1 MTDVGRAAV
10 ADDVGG
16 PLVLGSIGVTS
27 TDVAGLKRLKVLES
41 AEFVGHFE
49 LWRLS
54 GMYRSIWGQSSLEKV
69 EISHVVM

>member
-1 MTDVGRAAV
+1 MTDVRRAAV

-41 AEFVGHFE
+41 AEFIGHFG
-49 LWRLS
+49 LWRFLVCVEVFS
-54 GMYRSIWGQSSLEKV
+54 AGQVWRRSR
-69 EISHVVM
+69 